1 MQTSIYDIKNVTEC
15 FENIPVYSSSTVET
29 TNYTDSSSTVE
40 TTTSS
45 SLEIIHP
52 FKGNTNSYHID
63 YVMLT
68 TSTTSIEDSSS
79 IINNNIDESMF
90 KSIKLTSSDTLDS
103 EDLYNITSTYTI
115 HCYDTSCTSY

>member
-29 TNYTDSSSTVE
+29 TNCTDSSSTVE

-45 SLEIIHP
+45 
-52 FKGNTNSYHID
+52 FKVNTNPYHID

-79 IINNNIDESMF
+79 TINNNIDESMF
-90 KSIKLTSSDTLDS
+90 KFIKLTSSDTLDS

>member
-29 TNYTDSSSTVE
+29 TNCTDSSSTVKT
-40 TTTSS
+40 TTTS
-45 SLEIIHP
+45 
-52 FKGNTNSYHID
+52 FKGNTNHYHID
-63 YVMLT
+63 DIML
-68 TSTTSIEDSSS
+68 TTSIEDSSS
-79 IINNNIDESMF
+79 TTNNNIDESMF

-103 EDLYNITSTYTI
+103 EDSYNITSTYTI

>member
-29 TNYTDSSSTVE
+29 TNCTDSSSTVE
-40 TTTSS
+40 TTITS

-52 FKGNTNSYHID
+52 FKGNTNPYYID

-68 TSTTSIEDSSS
+68 TSTTFIEDSSS
-79 IINNNIDESMF
+79 TINNNIDESMF
-90 KSIKLTSSDTLDS
+90 KSINLTSSDTLDS
-103 EDLYNITSTYTI
+103 EDLYNIT
-115 HCYDTSCTSY
+115 

>member
-1 MQTSIYDIKNVTEC
+1 MQTSIYDIKNITEC
-15 FENIPVYSSSTVET
+15 FEDIPVYSSTVETTNCTNSSSTVET
-29 TNYTDSSSTVE
+29 TIT
-40 TTTSS
+40 S

-52 FKGNTNSYHID
+52 FKGNTNPYYID

-68 TSTTSIEDSSS
+68 TSTTFIEDSSS
-79 IINNNIDESMF
+79 TNNNIDKLIF

-115 HCYDTSCTSY
+115 PIHSHDTSCTSY

>member
-29 TNYTDSSSTVE
+29 TNCTDSSSTVE

-52 FKGNTNSYHID
+52 FKVNTNSYHID
-63 YVMLT
+63 DIML
-68 TSTTSIEDSSS
+68 TTSIEDSSS
-79 IINNNIDESMF
+79 TTNNNIDESMF

>member
-1 MQTSIYDIKNVTEC
+1 MQTLIYDIKNVTEC

-29 TNYTDSSSTVE
+29 TNCTDSSSTVE
-40 TTTSS
+40 TTTTS
-45 SLEIIHP
+45 
-52 FKGNTNSYHID
+52 FKGNTNPYHID
-63 YVMLT
+63 DIML
-68 TSTTSIEDSSS
+68 TTSIEDSSS
-79 IINNNIDESMF
+79 TINNNIDVSMF